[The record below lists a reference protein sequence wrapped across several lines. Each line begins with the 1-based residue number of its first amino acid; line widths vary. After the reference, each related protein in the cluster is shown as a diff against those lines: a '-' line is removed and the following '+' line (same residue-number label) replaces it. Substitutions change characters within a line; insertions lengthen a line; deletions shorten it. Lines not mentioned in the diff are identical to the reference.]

1 MYLTRGITALISS
14 PHPRLPRPV
23 APGARRS
30 DEPNAR
36 RGSQQSGSLTVLS
49 FLCFSQNNPDR
60 LFEPLRHS
68 LQRRQPQVPSAALEE
83 TVLRAVHPD
92 VVGERLLAEPGS
104 LPMTTDYLRKT
115 HLQRGA
121 GALHHCNLAVA
132 CFQNYTQNRRLL
144 ILAPTY
150 SYLPGRGW
158 ARRPG
163 DCGTTPQV
171 DPRTASPGGVRQHRR
186 CAARPASGFPE
197 AGRGARRPTSRP
209 RSGRATD
216 ERDARD
222 QFLPAQHPPAVA

>member
-68 LQRRQPQVPSAALEE
+68 LQRRQPQVPSAALDEA
-83 TVLRAVHPD
+83 VLRTVHPD

-104 LPMTTDYLRKT
+104 LPMTADYLRKT

-144 ILAPTY
+144 IQAPTY

-158 ARRPG
+158 ARSPRIAHNTAG
-163 DCGTTPQV
+163 GSADCVYGR
-171 DPRTASPGGVRQHRR
+171 RTAASSLRSSSGVRIPR
-186 CAARPASGFPE
+186 
-197 AGRGARRPTSRP
+197 AGRGARRPPSRV

-216 ERDARD
+216 GRDARD
-222 QFLPAQHPPAVA
+222 HFVPAQGRPAVS